1 MQIDKHTDRLRF
13 FSDLY
18 QNAKNQLSEVSDKL
32 RRHYEQYKG
41 SDLIDGSTERA
52 SAVRNIT
59 YEIVESQVNSDIPA
73 PKVEAKRYSL
83 RHDRNATDIE
93 RLLAKIRDELPFE
106 ELNDIDERYTYIF
119 GGSIWLVEWDSDK
132 EDARERGG
140 VRVSC
145 ISPTDFFPQP
155 HIYRIEDMEYCFL
168 RFTTTREELS
178 RRYGV
183 TQAEANLAATEET
196 DACRGEED
204 TVTVVVCFWRD
215 EAGEVSRFVWSG
227 DAVLSDIEH
236 YYGRKKCACR
246 VCGKP
251 VEFCTCETPRPT
263 LSDEEEEVLTH
274 DILLEDGT
282 VILAKTPVFSENSDG
297 VVREIP
303 TRVPYYRPKCF
314 PIVIR
319 KNTSSASDLLGQSD
333 CEFIRP
339 EQQQINKIE
348 SRIMQKL
355 MRSGITPL
363 VPEDATVTLN
373 NAVFGQVIRLRPGE
387 SAANYGT
394 VDTTPNISQD
404 IAQAERLYEHA
415 KRIIGIS
422 DAYQGL
428 DTARGESGYSRQI
441 RIQQA
446 AGRLESKR
454 RMKYTAYAAIDR
466 LIFSYYLAYA
476 DEPRHV
482 TYTDSFGVKHA
493 STFNRYDFLEYDP
506 AEGRYY
512 YDDGYL
518 FSVDLSGGP
527 EQQREEMWEKNLKN
541 LQAGTLGD
549 PADPA
554 TLLRYWQNQER
565 AHYPFARENVTY
577 FFDMIKR
584 KEREKNGQ
592 AEQEIL
598 VSDQRDNPSV
608 DGIAPVGRP
617 HPLHSGV
624 VGLAG
629 QDTGAH

>member
-18 QNAKNQLSEVSDKL
+18 ENAKNHLAEVMDTL

-52 SAVRNIT
+52 CAVRNIT
-59 YEIVESQVNSDIPA
+59 YEIVESQVSSDIPA

-83 RHDRNATDIE
+83 RHDRNATGIE
-93 RLLAKIRDELPFE
+93 RLCAKVRDELPFE
-106 ELNDIDERYTYIF
+106 EYNDIDERYTYIY
-119 GGSIWLVEWDSDK
+119 GGSVWLVEWDSQK
-132 EDARERGG
+132 EEAGERGG
-140 VRVSC
+140 VKVSC
-145 ISPTDFFPQP
+145 VSPTDFFPQP
-155 HIYRIEDMEYCFL
+155 HIYRLSDMEYCFL
-168 RFTTTREELS
+168 RFVTTREELC

-183 TQAEANLAATEET
+183 SREVASLADVEEK

-204 TVTVVVCFWRD
+204 TVTVIVSFWRD
-215 EAGEVSRFVWSG
+215 EAGEVCRFVWSG
-227 DAVLSDIEH
+227 GAVLSDMEH
-236 YYGRKKCACR
+236 YYERKDCICRRCAQ
-246 VCGKP
+246 P
-251 VEFCTCETPRPT
+251 IHLCTCETPAPVLR
-263 LSDEEEEVLTH
+263 DAEEEILTH
-274 DILLEDGT
+274 DILLADGT
-282 VILAKTPVFSENSDG
+282 VIPAKTPVLFPENG
-297 VVREIP
+297 GEVREVP
-303 TRVPYYRPKCF
+303 TRIPYYRPKSF

-319 KNTSSASDLLGQSD
+319 RNTSCPEQLLGQSD

-339 EQQQINKIE
+339 EQQQINKVE

-373 NAVFGQVIRLRPGE
+373 NAVFGQAIRLRPGE

-394 VDTTPNISQD
+394 VDTTPDISQD

-428 DTARGESGYSRQI
+428 DTASAESGYSRQI

-454 RMKYTAYAAIDR
+454 RMKYTAYAEIDR

-476 DEPRHV
+476 DEPRRL
-482 TYTDSFGVKHA
+482 TYTDCFGVRHP

-506 AEGRYY
+506 ATGKYT

-549 PADPA
+549 PSDPA

-565 AHYPFARENVTY
+565 AHYPFARENVAY
-577 FFDMIKR
+577 FLDRIKR
-584 KEREKNGQ
+584 KEISEVGSEDPQKTAVGDGRDP
-592 AEQEIL
+592 A
-598 VSDQRDNPSV
+598 SD
-608 DGIAPVGRP
+608 
-617 HPLHSGV
+617 GV
-624 VGLAG
+624 
-629 QDTGAH
+629 